1 MREPMEYGVIKS
13 KDKAEELCRMIMQS
27 SLPFKFAIEEV
38 LPIRSIES
46 NDYYWGFI
54 VTPVA
59 NFTGHTPDEI
69 HEIFKRMFN
78 FKLEMRYNKKTR
90 KMIWYIGAASSAGL
104 NDREIW
110 EYIEKCRIE
119 AWHTLGM
126 VLLLPNEVWTNKVD
140 FSKKQMT
147 I

>member
-1 MREPMEYGVIKS
+1 VEYFVIKS
-13 KDKAEELCRMIMQS
+13 KEKAEELCRIIRHS
-27 SLPFKFAIEEV
+27 SLPFKFAIQEI
-38 LPIRSIES
+38 LPTRSIES

-59 NFTGHTPDEI
+59 NHTGHTTDEI

-78 FKLEMRYNKKTR
+78 FKLDLRYNKRTR
-90 KMIWYIGAASSAGL
+90 KMIWYVGAASTAGL
-104 NDREIW
+104 DEKEIW

-119 AWHTLGM
+119 AWHTLEM
-126 VLLLPNEVWTNKVD
+126 TLLLPNEVWTNKLD
-140 FSKKQMT
+140 FSKSLKT